1 MTVMK
6 KELNVK
12 GLTTLWS
19 RDKDGSYV
27 DDGIK
32 NTIIQ
37 ELLTKKRNAHVLDLA
52 EKAKMPVNITAERV
66 SMEEARSFMNDGV
79 NPLEAHII
87 SYHEKMLIEKKNTD
101 RKKRE
106 TMKLLG
112 TLEPEELTE
121 AILACILLTAAK
133 HKKEKMDQGTAG
145 LGLSRRRNSERREY
159 SRKANEKKRDK
170 DVLDFTGA
178 SISEEDRREQEKYAA
193 RFGMN
198 VYKDL

>member
-106 TMKLLG
+106 TMKNCVHVGGTYTPYEVKDRGGPPLVREGSLRPWLLYN
-112 TLEPEELTE
+112 
-121 AILACILLTAAK
+121 AA
-133 HKKEKMDQGTAG
+133 ANCPRG
-145 LGLSRRRNSERREY
+145 LPSRGGWQALDTPSD
-159 SRKANEKKRDK
+159 SRSWCSATCPWHHQK
-170 DVLDFTGA
+170 
-178 SISEEDRREQEKYAA
+178 SS
-193 RFGMN
+193 
-198 VYKDL
+198 

>member
-27 DDGIK
+27 DEGIK

-133 HKKEKMDQGTAG
+133 HKKEKMDT
-145 LGLSRRRNSERREY
+145 
-159 SRKANEKKRDK
+159 
-170 DVLDFTGA
+170 F
-178 SISEEDRREQEKYAA
+178 
-193 RFGMN
+193 
-198 VYKDL
+198 